1 VTSPV
6 AALCC
11 RAAAL
16 LAEVPHIHAV
26 PFTGLLP
33 TRRNPSL
40 QITLRVNTL
49 KARRRELA
57 AALINRGVNLDPI
70 GPWSKVGL
78 VVYESKVPIGATP
91 EYMAGH
97 YMLQV
102 GPGGMSG
109 CFRRGSE
116 GGRGGRV
123 GTQGAGFVRA
133 PAWGCRPSL

>member
-1 VTSPV
+1 V
-6 AALCC
+6 
-11 RAAAL
+11 RAREGGGVGGGGGAL
-16 LAEVPHIHAV
+16 LGGQAWDAGGAWLWAGYIGACRSL
-26 PFTGLLP
+26 GLTPARAPPPLP
-33 TRRNPSL
+33 P

-102 GPGGMSG
+102 GGGGGMG
-109 CFRRGSE
+109 GME
-116 GGRGGRV
+116 GGR
-123 GTQGAGFVRA
+123 
-133 PAWGCRPSL
+133 